1 MYSEWMDAVPI
12 LINRCFEHNRGQ
24 LQRAR
29 DFWEREG
36 NQEMVESYDAAIR
49 RENEEEAHWISLSWW
64 EKRKIEAQER
74 KEERRRRKEYYA
86 IYGRKYW

>member
-36 NQEMVESYDAAIR
+36 NQEMVESYDTAIR
-49 RENEEEAHWISLSWW
+49 RENEAEAHWDSLSWW

>member
-1 MYSEWMDAVPI
+1 MYSEWMDAIPI
-12 LINRCFEHNRGQ
+12 LVNRCFEHNRGQ

-49 RENEEEAHWISLSWW
+49 RENEAEAHWNSLSWW